1 MWGIW
6 LKEEVGGGAEGETGA
21 EKKGG
26 GISGKFCL
34 RFYFK
39 MAFHSSESVSNLNSI
54 L

>member
-1 MWGIW
+1 MG
-6 LKEEVGGGAEGETGA
+6 LREKQEQK
-21 EKKGG
+21 KKGG

-39 MAFHSSESVSNLNSI
+39 MAFHSSKSVSNLSSI